1 MLMGTGY
8 DMQSM
13 IQQFE
18 DMMGMSMI
26 AYMASEI
33 PTMLINLAIYVF
45 TALALYTI
53 AKRRGINKPWLA
65 WIPFANSWLLG
76 CISDQY
82 RAVAK
87 GETKYR
93 RRWLLIT
100 EIITSVFAGLLLVLV
115 FGMLF
120 NMLSYSMGNLENLDH
135 MSEAMEAEL
144 LSAIMGPA
152 VGMVLLAL
160 ALMPVAIVGMVF
172 SFIALHDIYKS
183 CDPGNATLY
192 LVLSIFIGYAQPILL
207 FLCRNKDGGMPM
219 RQVPPPVYA
228 PYQPVYDQP
237 AAPTAPVEE
246 PWEQKE
252 E

>member
-1 MLMGTGY
+1 MGTGY

-18 DMMGMSMI
+18 DMMGMSLI
-26 AYMASEI
+26 ASLASEI
-33 PTMLINLAIYVF
+33 PSMLISLAIYVF

-53 AKRRGINKPWLA
+53 AKRRGIHHPWLA

-82 RAVAK
+82 RAVAR

-93 RRWLLIT
+93 RRWLLWT
-100 EIITSVFAGLLLVLV
+100 EILTSVFAVLVVVLV

-120 NMLSYSMGNLENLDH
+120 NMLSYSMGNLENLDN

-152 VGMVLLAL
+152 VGMVLLAF
-160 ALMPVAIVGMVF
+160 VAVPLSIVNLVF

-183 CDPGNATLY
+183 CEPGNATLY

-207 FLCRNKDGGMPM
+207 FICRNKDLGMPVP
-219 RQVPPPVYA
+219 VPPQPMYTD
-228 PYQPVYDQP
+228 YQPVYEQP
-237 AAPTAPVEE
+237 ATPPVE

>member
-1 MLMGTGY
+1 MGTGY

-13 IQQFE
+13 LQTYE
-18 DMMGMSMI
+18 EMMGMSLI
-26 AYMASEI
+26 SALASDI
-33 PTMLINLAIYVF
+33 PSMLISVAVYVF
-45 TALALYTI
+45 TALALYTM
-53 AKRRGINKPWLA
+53 AKRRGIHNPWLA
-65 WIPFANSWLLG
+65 WIPFANVWLLG

-82 RAVAK
+82 RSVAR

-93 RRWLLIT
+93 RRVLLFTDIACNV
-100 EIITSVFAGLLLVLV
+100 IAVVVLVLL

-120 NMLSYSMGNLENLDH
+120 QMLSFSMGDLENLDH
-135 MSEAMEAEL
+135 MSEAMAQEL
-144 LSAIMGPA
+144 LGAIMGPA

-160 ALMPVAIVGMVF
+160 VVVPVAIVYAVF
-172 SFIALHDIYKS
+172 YYIALHDIYKS

-192 LVLSIFIGYAQPILL
+192 LVLSILISYTQPVFL

-219 RQVPPPVYA
+219 RQVPPPVYT

-237 AAPTAPVEE
+237 AAPTVPVEE